1 MRGEVLRY
9 SLAVDLD
16 CCITWSSSGSSVR
29 VEIYFGKPHLS
40 GCLHTFHNSS
50 MISGV
55 QSVAQWIFL
64 TNYFIKH
71 SCNVHC

>member
-1 MRGEVLRY
+1 MIFAGRGPRL
-9 SLAVDLD
+9 LHN
-16 CCITWSSSGSSVR
+16 ITWSSSGSSVR

-50 MISGV
+50 MITDV
-55 QSVAQWIFL
+55 QSVAGWIFPIL
-64 TNYFIKH
+64 TNYFMKH